1 MCLEINY
8 KIVFSVLVICKL
20 YVNVYMALGKIQVSL
35 LLFLPLS
42 HSWLPGKLSATW
54 PGHPRVLAPTT
65 APGIPFAPTSL
76 LGLPSPRGH
85 LRNAECRGGS

>member
-20 YVNVYMALGKIQVSL
+20 YVNVHMALGKTQVSL

-42 HSWLPGKLSATW
+42 HSWHPGSYLPLGLPERW
-54 PGHPRVLAPTT
+54 PQPQLLPF
-65 APGIPFAPTSL
+65 PFAPTSL
-76 LGLPSPRGH
+76 LGLTSPRGH
-85 LRNAECRGGS
+85 LRNVECRGGR

>member
-1 MCLEINY
+1 MCLETNY

-35 LLFLPLS
+35 LLFLPLC

-54 PGHPRVLAPTT
+54 PGHPRALAPAT
-65 APGIPFAPTSL
+65 APGIPLCTNFSAWPPLTSR
-76 LGLPSPRGH
+76 PPEKR
-85 LRNAECRGGS
+85 

>member
-1 MCLEINY
+1 MCLETNY

-35 LLFLPLS
+35 LLFLPLC

-54 PGHPRVLAPTT
+54 PGRPRALAPAT
-65 APGIPFAPTSL
+65 APGIPLCTNFSAWPPLTSR
-76 LGLPSPRGH
+76 PPEKR
-85 LRNAECRGGS
+85 